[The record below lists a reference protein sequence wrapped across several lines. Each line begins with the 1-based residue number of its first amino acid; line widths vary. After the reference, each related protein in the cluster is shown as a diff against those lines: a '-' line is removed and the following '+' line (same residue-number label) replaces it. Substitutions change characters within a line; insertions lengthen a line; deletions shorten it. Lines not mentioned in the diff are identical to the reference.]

1 MALFFSNKYKK
12 IIIIIIFLSCL
23 IFFSGNAVLAEEI
36 ITPFP
41 YNPAANYCKEMG
53 YEWIIKTTAEG
64 DEVGFCKISDD
75 ILCDGWEFLTGK
87 CGQEYNYCQRQGYQ
101 FKSLSN
107 SEKCQS
113 AFSPDCVACVFKN
126 GAEIET
132 SKTMKLDKE
141 SKCGD
146 KICYPPKENYGNCPQ
161 DCASGLKDGY
171 CDKVK
176 DNICDPDC
184 VNQEDID
191 CGKSF
196 LNYILYIT
204 LFLTAISLI
213 AGIALIYK
221 KFKNKTLEN

>member
-41 YNPAANYCKEMG
+41 YNPAANYCQEMG
-53 YEWIIKTTAEG
+53 YEWIIKTTEEG
-64 DEVGFCKISDD
+64 DEAGFCKISDD
-75 ILCDGWEFLTGK
+75 ILCDEWEFLTGK

-113 AFSPDCVACVFKN
+113 AFSPDCVVCVFAN

-146 KICYPPKENYGNCPQ
+146 KICYPPQENYGNCPY
-161 DCASGLKDGY
+161 DCASGEKPNNRTV
-171 CDKVK
+171 KV
-176 DNICDPDC
+176 I
-184 VNQEDID
+184 
-191 CGKSF
+191 
-196 LNYILYIT
+196 ILVI
-204 LFLTAISLI
+204 AIILI
-213 AGIALIYK
+213 AGAGAAAYY
-221 KFKNKTLEN
+221 FFVRKNKGNTDDQNF